1 MEASALA
8 IVLAVPR
15 PAAAGSRSDAPGA
28 DSAFDDALRDAA
40 PPALRG
46 RDAAAARPKDVPAT
60 ADRAADDR
68 GRRETAPVRDRA
80 ATPKTRPTGR
90 AREADAAERPE
101 DDDRQDGEA
110 AVAPAETGRPSN
122 GAPSDVALALAFAA
136 TAGLPTAPAVAPDGG
151 PHDAST
157 VGALDD
163 AARDG
168 IVAASADDGSFED
181 APSPRAFFA
190 TRAAYAAAPTN
201 NRASSTIAPA
211 GAHEPTPSPNAEAA
225 AVAQATTTT
234 TAAAPLNA
242 ARSESAPRPATPARA
257 AAARAAD
264 GAPSATTSSSAD
276 ASGPV
281 GSSVNAATVAPRAR
295 MHDAVATVAAD
306 AADTRTHSAPATA
319 TAIAP
324 AAVRTPTAAPS
335 GRAADVSPRAEGAT
349 AEGAASAAPT
359 VKAATSPATSASQAP
374 IVGAPADDAAASA
387 PAAPAD
393 EIVAD
398 DAAIGD
404 PVSPTA
410 AAIERAGT
418 DDRGRGAESDAAPH
432 DGFDRASS
440 AADPASAST
449 DGEPTLA
456 VDAEGFA
463 ALVAEEP
470 AAALPR
476 RRAVEAASRGPD
488 GASPAPVSA
497 ARGSDRA
504 AAVGEAAA
512 PAPRTAEPD
521 VARALAELRGE
532 MRSGRREIVIRLDPP
547 ELGRMDVRLVQRG
560 DAVVAR
566 VTLENPEA
574 AESFR
579 RERGALERFFVEQGV
594 PLAGLDVRSG
604 GGFFGRGRREAPPSE
619 EAAAFP
625 SARPVAAPAAP
636 RVRAAAPAATSAL
649 DLYV

>member
-15 PAAAGSRSDAPGA
+15 PAAGGSRSDVPGA
-28 DSAFDDALRDAA
+28 ASAFDDALRDAA
-40 PPALRG
+40 PPVPRE
-46 RDAAAARPKDVPAT
+46 RAAAARSKDVPPT

-68 GRRETAPVRDRA
+68 GSRETAPVRDRA
-80 ATPKTRPTGR
+80 PTSKTRPTGR
-90 AREADAAERPE
+90 ARATDAAERPE
-101 DDDRQDGEA
+101 DDDRQDGA
-110 AVAPAETGRPSN
+110 AAETAPEAGRPSN
-122 GAPSDVALALAFAA
+122 GAASDAALAFAA
-136 TAGLPTAPAVAPDGG
+136 TAGLPTAPAVAQDDG
-151 PHDAST
+151 PRDAAAA
-157 VGALDD
+157 GARDD

-168 IVAASADDGSFED
+168 IVAAAPDDGALDD
-181 APSPRAFFA
+181 APSPHAFFA
-190 TRAAYAAAPTN
+190 PRAGYAASPAT
-201 NRASSTIAPA
+201 RRSSSPAAPA
-211 GAHEPTPSPNAEAA
+211 GPHAATTPTAV
-225 AVAQATTTT
+225 AVAQAPTT
-234 TAAAPLNA
+234 TAAAT
-242 ARSESAPRPATPARA
+242 R
-257 AAARAAD
+257 D
-264 GAPSATTSSSAD
+264 GSRSSSASRPPATDRAAVIRND
-276 ASGPV
+276 AVPQPATTPPAENAP
-281 GSSVNAATVAPRAR
+281 GSDVAAEGVATAAPRAR
-295 MHDAVATVAAD
+295 TNDAFATVAGEAP
-306 AADTRTHSAPATA
+306 SAPAA
-319 TAIAP
+319 AAASAP
-324 AAVRTPTAAPS
+324 DAVRTPNAPPP
-335 GRAADVSPRAEGAT
+335 GRQADVLPRTEGAT
-349 AEGAASAAPT
+349 AEGAEAAAPT
-359 VKAATSPATSASQAP
+359 ATSSASSTATSASQSS
-374 IVGAPADDAAASA
+374 IVVAPAEDAATSA
-387 PAAPAD
+387 PAETASDVA
-393 EIVAD
+393 AD

-404 PVSPTA
+404 SVSPTA
-410 AAIERAGT
+410 AAIERTGT
-418 DDRGRGAESDAAPH
+418 DERGRGADSDAAPH
-432 DGFDRASS
+432 DGFDRASA
-440 AADPASAST
+440 AADPATALT

-488 GASPAPVSA
+488 GTSAAPVSA

-504 AAVGEAAA
+504 AAVAEAAA
-512 PAPRTAEPD
+512 PGPRTAEPD

-604 GGFFGRGRREAPPSE
+604 GGFFGRGRREASPSP
-619 EAAAFP
+619 EAAAFA

-636 RVRAAAPAATSAL
+636 RIRAAAPAATSAL